1 MRGKIGSIMHSAKRG
16 IKGGDD
22 NGKEQVKRRE
32 SKGRKRSRRR
42 RGRDYAWTVIIIAPC
57 QY

>member
-1 MRGKIGSIMHSAKRG
+1 MHSAKRG